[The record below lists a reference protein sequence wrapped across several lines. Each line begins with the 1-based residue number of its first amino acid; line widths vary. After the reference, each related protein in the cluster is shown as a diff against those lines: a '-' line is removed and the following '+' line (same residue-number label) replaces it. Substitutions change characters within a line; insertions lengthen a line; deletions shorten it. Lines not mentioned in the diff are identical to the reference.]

1 MVALPLGEAAAC
13 ISKIVTAVNKTV
25 AASYT
30 TLLLPYFCVASES
43 EALWKTRVNHT
54 NNLT

>member
-13 ISKIVTAVNKTV
+13 VSKIVTAVSKTV

-30 TLLLPYFCVASES
+30 TLLLPYFCAVSES
-43 EALWKTRVNHT
+43 EALCKIRVNHS

>member
-13 ISKIVTAVNKTV
+13 ISKIVTAVSKTLT
-25 AASYT
+25 ASYT

-43 EALWKTRVNHT
+43 EGLCKITVNHS

>member
-43 EALWKTRVNHT
+43 EALWKTRVDHT

>member
-13 ISKIVTAVNKTV
+13 ISEIMTAVSKTL

-30 TLLLPYFCVASES
+30 TLLLHSFFAVS
-43 EALWKTRVNHT
+43 
-54 NNLT
+54 